1 MNISLLN
8 KSSIRILLPTY
19 GVVGF
24 LCLYVVASF
33 YYPGGSQLD
42 HDSVGFSW
50 ADNYWCNLLNER
62 AINGQPNKAQPIAL
76 AAMLIICI
84 SLAYFSYIFSQL
96 TDLKKHSKLTIQIS
110 SICGAIVTMFLFTS
124 FHNTVINVAGLLG
137 LVAIVFIL
145 IELRNAK
152 WMWLF
157 SFGIFNIALG
167 VLNNILYY
175 GRGLIIYLPIIQK
188 VTFLSFLLWVCLVN
202 VRLYLAQV
210 KR

>member
-1 MNISLLN
+1 MN
-8 KSSIRILLPTY
+8 KSSIQILLPTY

-50 ADNYWCNLLNER
+50 ADNYWCNLLSER

-76 AAMLIICI
+76 TGMFVVSI
-84 SLAYFSYIFSQL
+84 SLAYFVFVFSQL
-96 TDLKKHSKLTIQIS
+96 IDLKKNKKITIQIS
-110 SICGAIVTMFLFTS
+110 AICGAIMSMFIFTS
-124 FHNTVINVAGLLG
+124 YHNMVLNVACTFVLIAML
-137 LVAIVFIL
+137 IIL
-145 IELRNAK
+145 IEIKNIG
-152 WMWLF
+152 WVNLF
-157 SFGIFNIALG
+157 RFGTFNVAL
-167 VLNNILYY
+167 VALNNILYY

-188 VTFLSFLLWVCLVN
+188 VTFVSFLLWICMLN